1 MGIRGELMPN
11 IIILDEQLANQIA
24 AGEVVERPAS
34 IVKEL
39 VENAI
44 DANST
49 MVKIVV
55 EDGGLQSI
63 QVTDNGDGISEEDC
77 ELAFERHATS
87 KIKHERDLFSIRS
100 LGFRGEAL
108 PSIAS
113 VSRTEVKTCTGE
125 GPGTHIIMEAGEL
138 KHRSLTSSRKG
149 TEIIVSRLFFNTPAR
164 LKYLKTVHTELGNIT
179 DVVNRLAMAHPNISF
194 QLIHNGKQILH
205 TDGKNNLLQV
215 IASIYGVSVA
225 KNMVAIQNQS
235 LDFSI
240 SGFTTKPEETRA
252 SRKYMSLFINGR
264 YIRNYTLANAIVEGY
279 HTFLPLGRF
288 PISVIHVQM
297 DPTLVDINV
306 HPAKLEARLSKER
319 ELVELMTS
327 TIRAALQK
335 TNLIPEVK
343 LRNNEKARTEQVSLP
358 FQFQTKKHEK
368 AEIQNLLQD
377 ELFQRND
384 ENKTSIETENKQQII
399 KEPLVDEQ
407 RTDLEQT
414 EGVGIPPL
422 YPVGQVHGT
431 YIIAQNEDG
440 LYLID
445 QHAAQER
452 IKYEYFFEKMGETPR
467 DLQDLLV
474 PLSFE
479 FSIKEAQVVEENLS
493 FFQKFGIYFEQ
504 FGDKTYI
511 VRSHPSW
518 FPNGKEEET
527 IRSIVEL
534 LLEEKTFDMKKIRED
549 TAIMMACKKSI
560 KANHYLRQ
568 DEMVSLL
575 QSLRRCRE
583 PYTCPHGRPV
593 IIHFSTYELEKMFKR
608 VM

>member
-149 TEIIVSRLFFNTPAR
+149 TEISVSRLFFNTPAR

-225 KNMVAIQNQS
+225 KNMVEIQNQS

-264 YIRNYTLANAIVEGY
+264 FIRNYTLANAIVEGY

-358 FQFQTKKHEK
+358 FQFQMKKHEK

>member
-343 LRNNEKARTEQVSLP
+343 FRNNEKARTEQVSLP

>member
-1 MGIRGELMPN
+1 MPN

-149 TEIIVSRLFFNTPAR
+149 TEISVSRLFFNTPAR

-225 KNMVAIQNQS
+225 KNMVEIQNQS

-264 YIRNYTLANAIVEGY
+264 FIRNYTLANAIVEGY

-358 FQFQTKKHEK
+358 FQFQMKKHEK

-384 ENKTSIETENKQQII
+384 ENKTSIETENKQQFI